1 MTVRVCCLLLA
12 CGLDPELLWAHAL
25 ELPVEVRAAQES
37 SVSSQTTLVVER
49 QLQVRQSGF
58 EHQSLRAIAPL
69 EDVRIFTPL
78 SPVILEAEPV
88 KLPADQEID

>member
-1 MTVRVCCLLLA
+1 MIVRVCCLLLA
-12 CGLDPELLWAHAL
+12 CSLNFGLPRASA
-25 ELPVEVRAAQES
+25 VEAPTFEV
-37 SVSSQTTLVVER
+37 SQTGARFER
-49 QLQVRQSGF
+49 QLQVRQSAF
-58 EHQSLRAIAPL
+58 EHQAPREVAPL

>member
-1 MTVRVCCLLLA
+1 M
-12 CGLDPELLWAHAL
+12 
-25 ELPVEVRAAQES
+25 RAAAQRL
-37 SVSSQTTLVVER
+37 VSSQTGLVAER

-58 EHQSLRAIAPL
+58 EHQALREVAPL

-78 SPVILEAEPV
+78 SPVILEAEPL